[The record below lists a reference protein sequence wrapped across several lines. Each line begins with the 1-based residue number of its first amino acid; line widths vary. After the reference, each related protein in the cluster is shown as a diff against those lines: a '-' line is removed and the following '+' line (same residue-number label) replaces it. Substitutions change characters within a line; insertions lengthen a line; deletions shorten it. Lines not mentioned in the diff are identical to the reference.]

1 MPPPPDEEE
10 RKAAKAMYDG
20 LSGPLKSM
28 PALQPPT
35 QEEKMPA
42 GDNSDNSNT
51 QFATLGLWAAGRH
64 GVPMERAL
72 ALLARRFHVSQT
84 PAGGWAYNY
93 QRNARGGETP
103 TMTGAGLL
111 GLAVGHGLTADL
123 KGADRETAGEDP
135 QVEKGM
141 NLLGTFIGKAHGR
154 GNVRA
159 QPLERNYYF
168 LWSVER
174 VGMLYGRKT
183 MGDKEWYPWGA
194 EDLIEMQ
201 ESDGGW
207 RGGTY
212 PGGPAGA
219 GHLFRP
225 AVPEAREPRQGPV
238 E

>member
-1 MPPPPDEEE
+1 
-10 RKAAKAMYDG
+10 MYDG

-28 PALQPPT
+28 AALQPPK

-72 ALLARRFHVSQT
+72 ALLAQRFHVSQT

-123 KGADRETAGEDP
+123 RGADRETAGEDP

-141 NLLGTFIGKAHGR
+141 NLLGTFIGKAPGR

-159 QPLERNYYF
+159 QPPERNYYF

-183 MGDKEWYPWGA
+183 MGDNEWYPWGA

-212 PGGPAGA
+212 PAAQPVPDTCFAL
-219 GHLFRP
+219 LFLKHNLAKDLSNKLQYLTRIK
-225 AVPEAREPRQGPV
+225 E
-238 E
+238 